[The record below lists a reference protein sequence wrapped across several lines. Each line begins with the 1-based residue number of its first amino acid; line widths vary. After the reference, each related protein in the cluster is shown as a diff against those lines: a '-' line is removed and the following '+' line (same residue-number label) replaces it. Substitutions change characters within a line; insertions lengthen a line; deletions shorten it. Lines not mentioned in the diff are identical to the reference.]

1 MVRVVSKQVEGSM
14 TMTHTSKLSTKPPRS
29 VSSVI
34 TRGVPSKCTV
44 EAVSDHVGPVRIN
57 NVKLTTPLP
66 IIQSISGPALA
77 TGAAE
82 TARTATVRVKRA
94 VRSFIVDSHW
104 WSGGTERLGSALG
117 AGP

>member
-14 TMTHTSKLSTKPPRS
+14 TMTHTSKSSTKPPRS

-34 TRGVPSKCTV
+34 TRGVSRKCSRW
-44 EAVSDHVGPVRIN
+44 AVSDHVGPIRTN
-57 NVKLTTPLP
+57 SAKLTALP
-66 IIQSISGPALA
+66 IIQSTSGSALA
-77 TGAAE
+77 TGVAE

-94 VRSFIVDSHW
+94 VRSFIVDSHCW
-104 WSGGTERLGSALG
+104 NGTERSSLG

>member
-34 TRGVPSKCTV
+34 TRGVSRKCSRW
-44 EAVSDHVGPVRIN
+44 AASDHVGPIGIN
-57 NVKLTTPLP
+57 SAKLTALP
-66 IIQSISGPALA
+66 IIQSISGSALA
-77 TGAAE
+77 TGVAE
-82 TARTATVRVKRA
+82 TARTATVRVMRA
-94 VRSFIVDSHW
+94 VRSFIVDSHCW
-104 WSGGTERLGSALG
+104 NGTERSSLG